1 MRIDGW
7 LHYWKGCSQKSEQWA
22 QMSESSV
29 QLCEEGWCI
38 YFKAHFGLFAYVY
51 HLQKQFCR
59 PSVQKSKSLDPSQRA
74 TIGNN
79 GRQWHMWLM
88 IGQTTA
94 KCYMCVLRV
103 PVTWFFFFKFQH
115 EIPVTCVTWDLWTNN
130 LTHVTHVT
138 CVTCVTC
145 VLSIRKLHVTHVTHV
160 TWHTWHAWHTNFGF
174 IGPMWPTW
182 HVWHAWHANWV
193 SVE

>member
-1 MRIDGW
+1 MEEQASFSANGPTRKFIV
-7 LHYWKGCSQKSEQWA
+7 LHSG
-22 QMSESSV
+22 SV
-29 QLCEEGWCI
+29 QVHAVWLW
-38 YFKAHFGLFAYVY
+38 FKKKVFRQLLFQILINSCWDRGHQLGQV
-51 HLQKQFCR
+51 CVIR
-59 PSVQKSKSLDPSQRA
+59 PSWTYVAHDRA
-74 TIGNN
+74 KYC
-79 GRQWHMWLM
+79 QMWH
-88 IGQTTA
+88 A
-94 KCYMCVLRV
+94 CVTCTCDMV
-103 PVTWFFFFKFQH
+103 FCCFFFKFQH

-145 VLSIRKLHVTHVTHV
+145 VLSIRKLHVTHVT
-160 TWHTWHAWHTNFGF
+160 WHTWHAWHTNFGF